1 MSGLLLPGSELR
13 YIFLAEIFFTALVRS
28 FAAIKSCL
36 GNAWHI
42 EIIQHLSSHPI
53 SFLQSINYDP
63 CSSIWNLRLHS
74 ETLSYAFDQKLGNA
88 AARGALLTL
97 HDVRT
102 PWNFDFLK
110 NLFSLKKSQM
120 DQFQPNLL
128 NVWKNA
134 KVGFWLSSCGFQQ
147 PVLVAFQRFFFIQ
160 SCCNSINIER
170 KSYFFHKFFRLL
182 WFFSLMEGSITTR

>member
-13 YIFLAEIFFTALVRS
+13 YFFLAEIFFTALVRS

-36 GNAWHI
+36 GNAWDI
-42 EIIQHLSSHPI
+42 EIFQHLSSHPI
-53 SFLQSINYDP
+53 SFLQSINYAP
-63 CSSIWNLRLHS
+63 CSSIWDLRLHS

-120 DQFQPNLL
+120 DQFQPNLFNVRNKA
-128 NVWKNA
+128 NVW
-134 KVGFWLSSCGFQQ
+134 FFLSSWRFYQA
-147 PVLVAFQRFFFIQ
+147 VLVAFQRFVTH
-160 SCCNSINIER
+160 SV
-170 KSYFFHKFFRLL
+170 LL
-182 WFFSLMEGSITTR
+182 